1 MSLLPVAVGVMSLS
15 EQDGHK
21 TSFSLRDFADDDS
34 ENRVAPSVDALHEF
48 AFPALDKIAKKN
60 VRNPLF
66 HSLKSFLP
74 AVFEQALPDQKA
86 RDSQNLENTRQR
98 LLDQLEKFKEE
109 QEHELFQMKLEAERQ
124 AEELVKQAELKAL
137 EIRREAEK
145 QGFQEGL
152 KRGDDQVVAQV
163 NSLAEMLSGFVSLK
177 QDLLEQ
183 YEAQLLDLSMIIAR
197 KIVHQELVQ
206 HPEAIAAIARETIRE
221 MPAKGPIALKVH
233 PDDYQVLH
241 DLLPAMQAEFEQ
253 LEQVQLVAT
262 EGLERGSCILETPV
276 GQVDAGIHTR
286 FAEIRDALQD

>member
-1 MSLLPVAVGVMSLS
+1 MSLS
-15 EQDGHK
+15 EQDGRK
-21 TSFSLRDFADDDS
+21 PSFSPRDYARDDS
-34 ENRVAPSVDALHEF
+34 EDAGSSPSASPHDF
-48 AFPALDKIAKKN
+48 SFPALDETVKKGIK
-60 VRNPLF
+60 NPLF
-66 HSLKSFLP
+66 HSLKDFLP
-74 AVFEQALPDQKA
+74 AVFEQALPDQEV

-109 QEHELFQMKLEAERQ
+109 QEHELFQLRLEAEKQ
-124 AEELVKQAELKAL
+124 AEELVKQAELNTL
-137 EIRREAEK
+137 EICREAEDR
-145 QGFQEGL
+145 GFQEGL
-152 KRGDDQVVAQV
+152 KRGEAQVVAQV

-183 YEAQLLDLSMIIAR
+183 YEAQLLDLSMAVAR

-221 MPAKGPIALKVH
+221 MPAKGPITLKVH

-241 DLLPAMQAEFEQ
+241 DLLPALQSEFEH
-253 LEQVQLVAT
+253 LEQVQLVAA
-262 EGLERGSCILETPV
+262 EGVERGSCILETPV